1 MNKSWFYLG
10 AVSSL
15 AIFMTSCG
23 GDGEKKPPTPAA
35 SPSAA
40 SPAPTVPTAA
50 APTPA
55 ISPSPTVPAVTPPM
69 VPAKSLAVKPV
80 SVDVIA
86 GLIPPT
92 DGDSWAR
99 SVAKGRPD
107 PFAVLSLQPVE
118 AALPKDLMGQTIQ
131 PQKTATAAA
140 PKSKSSPS
148 KTSTTAN
155 NSPAIKSGVNKPLP
169 AIKIPDKIAT
179 APSSVDNKI
188 EPIKPDLGKVATVN
202 PKPKIS
208 PTTKPSTKKD
218 SPKVAVRIKPVTQ
231 PTLVIK
237 PLPQPVALK
246 PVPQPLKSSS
256 GSNPATVTAQPEPK
270 LAASVGVSGVIQVDG
285 KTQVIVRL
293 PNESFSRYVEVGD
306 RIYDGKI
313 KVKRVEGEQTLSP
326 VVILEEVGV
335 EVSRRVGDT
344 AGAASPEAQ
353 AK

>member
-1 MNKSWFYLG
+1 
-10 AVSSL
+10 
-15 AIFMTSCG
+15 
-23 GDGEKKPPTPAA
+23 
-35 SPSAA
+35 
-40 SPAPTVPTAA
+40 
-50 APTPA
+50 
-55 ISPSPTVPAVTPPM
+55 M
-69 VPAKSLAVKPV
+69 VPAKSLAAKPV
-80 SVDVIA
+80 SVDVAA

-99 SVAKGRPD
+99 TVAKGRPD

-131 PQKTATAAA
+131 PPKTATAAA
-140 PKSKSSPS
+140 PKSKSIPSSATTAKTTNGSP
-148 KTSTTAN
+148 TSTTTAKG
-155 NSPAIKSGVNKPLP
+155 SPAIKSGVNKPLP

-179 APSSVDNKI
+179 APSSVDKKI
-188 EPIKPDLGKVATVN
+188 EPIKPDLGKVATAN
-202 PKPKIS
+202 PKPQIS

-218 SPKVAVRIKPVTQ
+218 SPKVAVGIKPVTQ

-246 PVPQPLKSSS
+246 PVPQPLKSSP
-256 GSNPATVTAQPEPK
+256 GSNPATITAKPEPK
-270 LAASVGVSGVIQVDG
+270 LAGSVGVSGVIQVDG

-326 VVILEEVGV
+326 MVILEEVGV
-335 EVSRRVGDT
+335 EVTRRVGDT
-344 AGAASPEAQ
+344 AGGASPEAQ
-353 AK
+353 VK